1 MSTDKNKLIPVL
13 RFPEFLEEGEWE
25 YLNGNKLFE
34 PISNKKH
41 NSDLPILA
49 ITQEQGPIPR
59 DMIDYHVSVT
69 DKSIESYKVVE
80 IDDFIISLRSFQ
92 GGIEYSN
99 YLGLC
104 SPAYIILRK
113 KVDVINDFYRHYF
126 KSVLFIQDLNKN
138 LEGIRDGKMVSY
150 KQFSDILIPKPTKQE
165 QQKIAS
171 CLSSLDEVI
180 AAHSQKLATLKDH
193 KKGLMQNLFPTNS
206 ITNDELEITN
216 VPNYRFPEFLE
227 DGEWVEKKL
236 GEVAELTSSKRI
248 HLADYVPSG
257 IPFYRGKEIS
267 QLKNNNI
274 IEDILYISEEQYKSI
289 KEKYG
294 VPKIGDILITA
305 VGTLGNIYC
314 IKSNKKFYFKDGNLI
329 WMKNITLDSVFLE
342 VLLDVEKEKVLA
354 SAIGSSQKALTM
366 AALNKLEFNVPKNP
380 KEQQKIAS
388 CLSSLDD
395 LITAQT
401 EKIAQLKLHKKGLMQ
416 GLFPGSITN

>member
-1 MSTDKNKLIPVL
+1 MVYTTKFST
-13 RFPEFLEEGEWE
+13 
-25 YLNGNKLFE
+25 LFNLQKE
-34 PISNKKH
+34 SVPFI
-41 NSDLPILA
+41 NSDIS
-49 ITQEQGPIPR
+49 
-59 DMIDYHVSVT
+59 IDRISKDNFCMEGDIVFADASEDVK
-69 DKSIESYKVVE
+69 DVGKSIE
-80 IDDFIISLRSFQ
+80 IINLNNEKLLAGLHTFLARQIVPKLVIGF
-92 GGIEYSN
+92 GA
-99 YLGLC
+99 YL
-104 SPAYIILRK
+104 
-113 KVDVINDFYRHYF
+113 F
-126 KSVLFIQDLNKN
+126 KSSSIRTQIKRESQGSKVL
-138 LEGIRDGKMVSY
+138 GISKGRL
-150 KQFSDILIPKPTKQE
+150 SDISIYFPQNKSE

-180 AAHSQKLATLKDH
+180 AAHIQKLDTLKAH

-206 ITNDELEITN
+206 ITN
-216 VPNYRFPEFLE
+216 VPNYRFPEFLK

-395 LITAQT
+395 LITAQM
-401 EKIAQLKLHKKGLMQ
+401 EKIAQLKLHKKGLME
-416 GLFPGSITN
+416 GLFPRSITN